1 MENIK
6 MLDPDE
12 AEQVLK
18 LPNSYFDRGYKKGK
32 EEGRE
37 EGIEIGV
44 EKGREEGIE
53 IGVEKGREEE
63 RKEMLQTIPIAIK
76 MLQEGR
82 ELQLIV
88 EKTGLSQREV
98 EKIKQQLEH
107 S

>member
-1 MENIK
+1 MN
-6 MLDPDE
+6 PSYDE

-32 EEGRE
+32 
-37 EGIEIGV
+37 
-44 EKGREEGIE
+44 EEGIE

-76 MLQEGR
+76 MLQEGM

-98 EKIKQQLEH
+98 EKIKQQLENL
-107 S
+107 

>member
-1 MENIK
+1 MN
-6 MLDPDE
+6 PSYDE

-32 EEGRE
+32 
-37 EGIEIGV
+37 
-44 EKGREEGIE
+44 EEGIE

-76 MLQEGR
+76 MLQEGM